1 MAHYGRSGGDRVT
14 LAVDVDHTLAQL
26 LPCAAA
32 WHEAEHGQKV
42 AIFRAAKGAEARTEA
57 CAVWQINVDEVQSSS
72 WTSVWGDDAETKA
85 RAFYASKQLENELE
99 AVAGACEVLKPLR
112 KHFSLLAVTDRPRV
126 VEKQTREWLDRHFS
140 GVFDKLVFVDEDSP
154 EHLLT
159 RKKKLFADLK
169 VKVAVGSDA
178 AMLAETADHVGH
190 VVIVGAVPWSK
201 AAAETRSGVVQV
213 SEWAETREVFDQLI
227 KELNLQPY
235 DKVFPGPRLA
245 RYTDD
250 LVTVSTR
257 KPAGTSVAETVV
269 LLLAA
274 CAKPLLVAAVFYANI
289 VNSKFT
295 VQKQETVR
303 LQASEAAITT
313 AVQAAE
319 ILRIQNNAVTTKI
332 STRYALN
339 RPKDR
344 GGYRVPKLELVLQ
357 RVARKA

>member
-1 MAHYGRSGGDRVT
+1 MAHFGRGGSDRVT
-14 LAVDVDHTLAQL
+14 LAVDVDLTLTDL
-26 LPCAAA
+26 LQCAAA
-32 WHEAEHGQKV
+32 WHEAEHG
-42 AIFRAAKGAEARTEA
+42 AP
-57 CAVWQINVDEVQSSS
+57 INVDEIASAG
-72 WTSVWGDDAETKA
+72 WTSVWGGGDVESKTHQ
-85 RAFYASKQLENELE
+85 FFESKQSEELKAVPGAFE
-99 AVAGACEVLKPLR
+99 ALKPLR
-112 KHFSLLAVTDRPRV
+112 KHFSLLAITDRPRF
-126 VEKQTREWLDRHFS
+126 VEKQTREWLDCHFS
-140 GVFDKLVFVDEDSP
+140 GVFDKLVFADEDSP
-154 EHLLT
+154 EHLVA
-159 RKKKLFADLK
+159 RKKELYDEFK

-178 AMLAETADHVGH
+178 AMLAEAVQDVGH
-190 VVIVGAVPWSK
+190 VVVVGSVPWAKEGS
-201 AAAETRSGVVQV
+201 ETRSGVVQV
-213 SEWAETREVFDQLI
+213 AEWTAAPEVFEQVI
-227 KELNLQPY
+227 KELELQPLE
-235 DKVFPGPRLA
+235 KVFAGPRLA

-257 KPAGTSVAETVV
+257 KPA
-269 LLLAA
+269 
-274 CAKPLLVAAVFYANI
+274 VFYANI
-289 VNSKFT
+289 INSKFT

>member
-1 MAHYGRSGGDRVT
+1 MSHYGRSGGERVT
-14 LAVDVDHTLAQL
+14 LVVDVDHALAKL
-26 LPCAAA
+26 LECAAA
-32 WHEAEHGQKV
+32 WHEVEHGAKISVEEV
-42 AIFRAAKGAEARTEA
+42 ASA
-57 CAVWQINVDEVQSSS
+57 S
-72 WTSVWGDDAETKA
+72 WASVWGEGDAESKTHK
-85 RAFYASKQLENELE
+85 FYESTQFETELA

-112 KHFSLLAVTDRPRV
+112 KHFSLLAITDRPRF
-126 VEKQTREWLDRHFS
+126 VEKQTREWLDHHFA

-154 EHLLT
+154 EHLVA
-159 RKKKLFADLK
+159 RKKELYDELK
-169 VKVAVGSDA
+169 VKIAVGSDA
-178 AMLAETADHVGH
+178 AVLDQSAGDVGH
-190 VVIVGAVPWSK
+190 VVVVGSVPWTK
-201 AAAETRSGVVQV
+201 AASAESRNGVVQV
-213 SEWAETREVFDQLI
+213 PEWSAAKEVFDQLI
-227 KELNLQPY
+227 KELELQPLE
-235 DKVFPGPRLA
+235 KVFAGPRLA

-257 KPAGTSVAETVV
+257 KPA
-269 LLLAA
+269 
-274 CAKPLLVAAVFYANI
+274 VFYANI
-289 VNSKFT
+289 INSKFT

-313 AVQAAE
+313 AVQTAE

>member
-1 MAHYGRSGGDRVT
+1 M
-14 LAVDVDHTLAQL
+14 DVD
-26 LPCAAA
+26 AAA
-32 WHEAEHGQKV
+32 AAGWAGVWGEQAESKTHQFYESKQFEAELQ
-42 AIFRAAKGAEARTEA
+42 AAVGAAEA
-57 CAVWQINVDEVQSSS
+57 
-72 WTSVWGDDAETKA
+72 
-85 RAFYASKQLENELE
+85 
-99 AVAGACEVLKPLR
+99 LKPLR
-112 KHFSLLAVTDRPRV
+112 KHFSLLALTDRPRF
-126 VEKQTREWLDRHFS
+126 VEKQTREWLDHKFS

-154 EHLLT
+154 EHLVT
-159 RKKKLFADLK
+159 RKKELYDELK
-169 VKVAVGSDA
+169 VKIAVGSDA
-178 AMLAETADHVGH
+178 AMLAEAAENVEH
-190 VVIVGAVPWSK
+190 VVVVGSVPWTK
-201 AAAETRSGVVQV
+201 ATGETRSGVVQV
-213 SEWAETREVFDQLI
+213 AEWPTVREVFEQLV
-227 KELNLQPY
+227 KELNLQPLE
-235 DKVFPGPRLA
+235 KVFPGPRLA

-257 KPAGTSVAETVV
+257 KPA
-269 LLLAA
+269 
-274 CAKPLLVAAVFYANI
+274 VFYANI
-289 VNSKFT
+289 INSKFT